1 MRGFQHL
8 YIIMTLVLTVYGQLV
23 FKWQIDKAGPFPQ
36 GMFQIIAYL
45 IKLLIQP
52 WVISCY
58 FAAIVASMF
67 WIAALKHFE
76 LSYAYPYMSLTFG
89 LVLLFSI
96 IFFQET
102 ASLPKIIGTG
112 LIIIGVIIGSQG

>member
-23 FKWQIDKAGPFPQ
+23 FKWQIDKAGPFPH
-36 GMFQIIAYL
+36 GTLQIVVYL
-45 IKLLIQP
+45 LKLLIQP
-52 WVISCY
+52 WIISCY
-58 FAAIVASMF
+58 LAALVASLL
-67 WIAALKHFE
+67 WIAALRHFE

-89 LVLLFSI
+89 LVLIFSI
-96 IFFQET
+96 FLFQET
-102 ASLPKIIGTG
+102 ASLPKIIGTS

>member
-1 MRGFQHL
+1 VTSLHHL
-8 YIIMTLVLTVYGQLV
+8 YIIMTILLTVYGQLV

-36 GMFQIIAYL
+36 GIPQITGYL
-45 IKLLIQP
+45 LKLLIQP
-52 WVISCY
+52 WIITCY
-58 FAAIVASMF
+58 LAALIASLL
-67 WIAALKHFE
+67 WIAALRHFE

-96 IFFQET
+96 ILFQET
-102 ASLPKIIGTG
+102 ASLPKIIGTI